1 MKLPSRTLP
10 ARQASGGFSLL
21 EVIIAI
27 AILSMGIAAII
38 QLYSMNLN
46 RIQKADL
53 YTRAI
58 IYARSAMDET
68 LSSSSL
74 DETTET
80 RDINGQFELTKSVTA
95 IAGDDKD
102 IADTYEIMVNVRWKG
117 GSVVLKARKSILKSN
132 NK

>member
-1 MKLPSRTLP
+1 
-10 ARQASGGFSLL
+10 
-21 EVIIAI
+21 
-27 AILSMGIAAII
+27 
-38 QLYSMNLN
+38 MNLN

-102 IADTYEIMVNVRWKG
+102 IADTYEIMVNVSWKG